1 MNTYTM
7 NDICKTVTDYV
18 ANGSFASLNQ
28 NVKYISKED
37 GFARLIR
44 LVDFNNKFSDKDAIF
59 IDEKGYNF
67 LHKSK
72 LFGEEIIISNVG
84 INLGTCFLCPKL
96 DTPMSLA
103 PNSIMIK
110 TNQNDKYIYYY
121 FCSAVGQLKLKSLTS
136 GSAIPKFNKTDFKK
150 LEITIH
156 NSTEQQHIVNT
167 KLY

>member
-7 NDICKTVTDYV
+7 NDICKIVTDYV

-28 NVKYISKED
+28 NVKYVSKES

-44 LVDFNNKFSDKDAIF
+44 LVDFNNNFNNRDAIYT
-59 IDEKGYNF
+59 DEKSYNF
-67 LHKSK
+67 LQKSK
-72 LFGEEIIISNVG
+72 LFGGEIIISNVG
-84 INLGTCFLCPKL
+84 INLGTCFLCPYL
-96 DTPMSLA
+96 NIPMSLA

-121 FCSAVGQLKLKSLTS
+121 FCSAVGQSKLKSLTS

-150 LEITIH
+150 MEICIH
-156 NSTEQQHIVNT
+156 ESKEQQHIVNT
-167 KLY
+167 K